1 MSRIQRAYHRL
12 LDGLR
17 ERKKGY
23 HAIPQVVR
31 EDLARFCRAFESCG
45 VPGDHDRTWAMI
57 GRREVYERMLQHW
70 NLTADE
76 LAALYRATVAPSAA
90 PSAHGDDE

>member
-1 MSRIQRAYHRL
+1 MREIVARAYGLL

-31 EDLARFCRAFESCG
+31 EDLARFCRAFESCV
-45 VPGDHDRTWAMI
+45 VPGDHDRTLLLE
-57 GRREVYERMLQHW
+57 GRREVWLRCTQHW
-70 NLTADE
+70 NLTAQE
-76 LAALYRATVAPSAA
+76 LAVIYRATTVNEDQS
-90 PSAHGDDE
+90 DD

>member
-1 MSRIQRAYHRL
+1 MSRMREAYMRL
-12 LDGLR
+12 VDGLR

-31 EDLARFCRAFESCG
+31 TDLARFCRAFDSCV
-45 VPGDHDRTWAMI
+45 VPGDRDRTLLLE
-57 GRREVYERMLQHW
+57 GRREVWIRMAQHW

-76 LAALYRATVAPSAA
+76 LAVIYRATVAPTQQGNS
-90 PSAHGDDE
+90 DDD